1 MSVQPTNSSKYL
13 EFHGIKLANGATIA
27 NFVVEKLAAAP
38 ATLEAGRNWYNT
50 TTNKY
55 EFVKYN
61 GTELV
66 VESVSSASELAQL
79 VDTFK
84 ADLASTQS
92 GKGTGLVGFVGQTGA
107 NGEFSVAAGTTEN
120 ALKSIVD
127 ATDAEIKNRKDAVQA
142 SKDELAASTG
152 ATKVGYEGKVG
163 ANGVITVAAGTVKE
177 SIDSIVTQIDSEL
190 NSLGN
195 DALSKVTLLDQT
207 VASKVTF
214 GGDIVIEGGL
224 NVLGEQFIIQGNVVE
239 LGDNI
244 ILLNR
249 DVLPDATPVADA
261 GLQVNRGIQGNL
273 DFIIWDESA
282 KQTVAPSIVIATEAD
297 VDVELGIEIGDEIVT
312 MSRVVLGVEFDAFET
327 SVSSRLT
334 TLEGQVN
341 GKIGDLTTLVTE
353 DKSNLV
359 GAINELHADAVADR
373 AALAASTGATLVGYA
388 GKVGV
393 NNLLTVAAGTVTA
406 SLDAIVVAID
416 AEAKA
421 TDDFITDLAATAA
434 GKGASLVGFAGQ
446 GVVGTDKFALAAGS
460 VNASIGAITTAIN
473 EDRIAIEDAVA
484 ATADLKTAIN
494 AQSYKVVS
502 ASALTHT
509 IVHGLNSTD
518 IDVATWFKDGAVW
531 VNHQAYTK
539 IVDANTVELTLTTA
553 AEVKVLVKKFEDLV

>member
-66 VESVSSASELAQL
+66 VEAVATAGELAGL
-79 VDTFK
+79 VDAFK
-84 ADLASTQS
+84 ADLASTQA

-107 NGEFSVAAGTTEN
+107 NGEFSVAAGTTEDTI
-120 ALKSIVD
+120 KSIVN
-127 ATDAEIKNRKDAVQA
+127 AADAEIKNRKDAVQA
-142 SKDELAASTG
+142 SKTELSASTG
-152 ATKVGYEGKVG
+152 ATKVGYEGKAG

-177 SIDSIVTQIDSEL
+177 SIDSLVSQIDEEIS
-190 NSLGN
+190 SLGN
-195 DALSKVTLLDQT
+195 DALSKVSLLDQT

-261 GLQVNRGIQGNL
+261 GLEVNRGIKGTL
-273 DFIIWDESA
+273 EFIIWDESA
-282 KQTVAPSIVIATEAD
+282 KQTVAPSITIATEAN
-297 VDVELGIEIGDEIVT
+297 VELGIEIGDEVVT
-312 MSRVVLGVEFDAFET
+312 MSRVVLGVEFDAFDTE
-327 SVSSRLT
+327 VSSRLS

-341 GKIGDLTTLVTE
+341 GKIGDLATLVTE

-359 GAINELHADAVADR
+359 GAINELHADAVTDR
-373 AALAASTGATLVGYA
+373 SNLAASTGSTLVGYA
-388 GKVGV
+388 GKAGV
-393 NNLLTVAAGTVTA
+393 NSLLTVAAGTVAA

-421 TDDFITDLAATAA
+421 TDDFIADLADTTA
-434 GKGASLVGFAGQ
+434 GKGSSLVGFAGQ

-484 ATADLKTAIN
+484 SVADLKTAIN
-494 AQSYKVVS
+494 AQGYKVVS

>member
-66 VESVSSASELAQL
+66 VESVSTASELAGL
-79 VDTFK
+79 VDAFK
-84 ADLASTQS
+84 ADLASTQA

-107 NGEFSVAAGTTEN
+107 NGEFSVAAGTTEDTI
-120 ALKSIVD
+120 KSIVN
-127 ATDAEIKNRKDAVQA
+127 AADAEIKNRKDAVQA
-142 SKDELAASTG
+142 SKTELSASTG
-152 ATKVGYEGKVG
+152 ATKVGYEGKAG

-177 SIDSIVTQIDSEL
+177 SIDSLVSQIDEEIS
-190 NSLGN
+190 SLGN
-195 DALSKVTLLDQT
+195 DALSKVSLLDQT

-224 NVLGEQFIIQGNVVE
+224 SVLGEQFIIQGNVVE

-261 GLQVNRGIQGNL
+261 GLEVNRGIKGTL
-273 DFIIWDESA
+273 EFIIWDESA
-282 KQTVAPSIVIATEAD
+282 KQTVAPSIVIATEAN
-297 VDVELGIEIGDEIVT
+297 VELGIEIGDEVVT
-312 MSRVVLGVEFDAFET
+312 MSRVVLGVEFDAFDTEVT
-327 SVSSRLT
+327 SRLS

-341 GKIGDLTTLVTE
+341 GKIGDLATLVTE

-359 GAINELHADAVADR
+359 GAINELHADAVTDR
-373 AALAASTGATLVGYA
+373 SNLAASTGSTLVGYA
-388 GKVGV
+388 GKAGV
-393 NNLLTVAAGTVTA
+393 NSLLTVAAGTVAA

-421 TDDFITDLAATAA
+421 TDDFIADLANTTA
-434 GKGASLVGFAGQ
+434 GKGSSLVGFAGQ

-484 ATADLKTAIN
+484 SVADLKTAIN
-494 AQSYKVVS
+494 AQGYKVVS

>member
-66 VESVSSASELAQL
+66 VEAVATAGELAGL
-79 VDTFK
+79 VDAFK
-84 ADLASTQS
+84 ADLASTQA

-107 NGEFSVAAGTTEN
+107 NGEFSVAAGTTEDTI
-120 ALKSIVD
+120 KSIVN
-127 ATDAEIKNRKDAVQA
+127 AADAEIKNRKDAVQA
-142 SKDELAASTG
+142 SKTELSASTG
-152 ATKVGYEGKVG
+152 ATKVGYEGKAG

-177 SIDSIVTQIDSEL
+177 SIDSLVSQIDEEIS
-190 NSLGN
+190 SLGN
-195 DALSKVTLLDQT
+195 DALSKVSLLDQT

-224 NVLGEQFIIQGNVVE
+224 SVLGEQFIIQGNVVE

-261 GLQVNRGIQGNL
+261 GLEVNRGIKGTL
-273 DFIIWDESA
+273 EFIIWDESA
-282 KQTVAPSIVIATEAD
+282 KQTVAPSIVIATEAN
-297 VDVELGIEIGDEIVT
+297 VELGIEIGDEVVT
-312 MSRVVLGVEFDAFET
+312 MSRVVLGVEFDAFDTE
-327 SVSSRLT
+327 VSSRLS

-341 GKIGDLTTLVTE
+341 GKIGDLATLVTE

-359 GAINELHADAVADR
+359 GAINELHADAVTDR
-373 AALAASTGATLVGYA
+373 SNLAASTGSTLVGYA
-388 GKVGV
+388 GKAGV
-393 NNLLTVAAGTVTA
+393 NSLLTVAAGTVAA

-421 TDDFITDLAATAA
+421 ADDFITVLANTTA
-434 GKGASLVGFAGQ
+434 GKGS
-446 GVVGTDKFALAAGS
+446 S
-460 VNASIGAITTAIN
+460 
-473 EDRIAIEDAVA
+473 
-484 ATADLKTAIN
+484 
-494 AQSYKVVS
+494 
-502 ASALTHT
+502 
-509 IVHGLNSTD
+509 
-518 IDVATWFKDGAVW
+518 
-531 VNHQAYTK
+531 
-539 IVDANTVELTLTTA
+539 
-553 AEVKVLVKKFEDLV
+553 

>member
-66 VESVSSASELAQL
+66 VESVATAGELAGL
-79 VDTFK
+79 VDAFK
-84 ADLASTQS
+84 ADLASTQA

-107 NGEFSVAAGTTEN
+107 NGEFSVAAGTTEDTI
-120 ALKSIVD
+120 KSIVN
-127 ATDAEIKNRKDAVQA
+127 AADAEIKNRKDAVQA
-142 SKDELAASTG
+142 SKTELSASTG
-152 ATKVGYEGKVG
+152 ATKVGYEGKAG

-177 SIDSIVTQIDSEL
+177 SIDSLVSQIDEEIS
-190 NSLGN
+190 SLGN
-195 DALSKVTLLDQT
+195 DALSKVSLLDQT

-224 NVLGEQFIIQGNVVE
+224 SVLGEQFIIQGNVVE

-249 DVLPDATPVADA
+249 DVLPDATPLADA
-261 GLQVNRGIQGNL
+261 GLEVNRGIKGTL
-273 DFIIWDESA
+273 EFIIWDESA
-282 KQTVAPSIVIATEAD
+282 KQTVAPSIVIATEAN
-297 VDVELGIEIGDEIVT
+297 VELGIEIGDEVVT
-312 MSRVVLGVEFDAFET
+312 MSRVVLGVEFDAFDTEVT
-327 SVSSRLT
+327 SRLS

-341 GKIGDLTTLVTE
+341 GKIGDLATLVTE

-359 GAINELHADAVADR
+359 GAINELHADAVTDR
-373 AALAASTGATLVGYA
+373 SNLAASTGSTLVGYA
-388 GKVGV
+388 GKAGV
-393 NNLLTVAAGTVTA
+393 NSLLTVAAGTVAA

-421 TDDFITDLAATAA
+421 ADDFITDLADTTA
-434 GKGASLVGFAGQ
+434 GKGSSLVGFAGQ

-484 ATADLKTAIN
+484 SVADLKTAIN
-494 AQSYKVVS
+494 AQGYKVVS

>member
-66 VESVSSASELAQL
+66 VESVATAGELAGL
-79 VDTFK
+79 VDAFK
-84 ADLASTQS
+84 ADLASTQA

-107 NGEFSVAAGTTEN
+107 NGEFSVAAGTTEDTI
-120 ALKSIVD
+120 KSIVN
-127 ATDAEIKNRKDAVQA
+127 AADAEIKNRKDAVQA
-142 SKDELAASTG
+142 SKTELSASTG
-152 ATKVGYEGKVG
+152 ATKVGYEGKAG

-177 SIDSIVTQIDSEL
+177 SIDSLVSQIDEEIS
-190 NSLGN
+190 SLGN
-195 DALSKVTLLDQT
+195 DALSKVSLLDQT

-224 NVLGEQFIIQGNVVE
+224 SVLGEQFIIQGNVVE

-261 GLQVNRGIQGNL
+261 GLEVNRGIKGTL
-273 DFIIWDESA
+273 EFIIWDESA
-282 KQTVAPSIVIATEAD
+282 KQTVAPSIVIATEAN
-297 VDVELGIEIGDEIVT
+297 VELGIEIGDEVVT
-312 MSRVVLGVEFDAFET
+312 MSRVVLGVEFDAFDTE
-327 SVSSRLT
+327 VSSRLS

-341 GKIGDLTTLVTE
+341 GKIGDLATLVTE

-359 GAINELHADAVADR
+359 GAINELHADAVTDR
-373 AALAASTGATLVGYA
+373 SNLAASTGSTLVGYA
-388 GKVGV
+388 GKAGV
-393 NNLLTVAAGTVTA
+393 NSLLTVAAGTVAA

-421 TDDFITDLAATAA
+421 TDDFIADLSSTEA
-434 GKGASLVGFAGQ
+434 GKGSSLVGFAGQ

-484 ATADLKTAIN
+484 SVADLKTAIN
-494 AQSYKVVS
+494 AQGYKVVS

>member
-66 VESVSSASELAQL
+66 VESVATAGELAGL
-79 VDTFK
+79 VDAFK
-84 ADLASTQS
+84 ADLASTQA

-107 NGEFSVAAGTTEN
+107 NGEFSVAAGTTEDTI
-120 ALKSIVD
+120 KSIVN
-127 ATDAEIKNRKDAVQA
+127 AADAEIKNRKDAVQA
-142 SKDELAASTG
+142 SKTELSASTG
-152 ATKVGYEGKVG
+152 ATKVGYEGKAG

-177 SIDSIVTQIDSEL
+177 SIDSLVSQIDEEIS
-190 NSLGN
+190 SLGN
-195 DALSKVTLLDQT
+195 DALSKVSLLDQT

-224 NVLGEQFIIQGNVVE
+224 SVLGEQFIIQGNVVE

-261 GLQVNRGIQGNL
+261 GLEVNRGIKGTL
-273 DFIIWDESA
+273 EFIIWDESA
-282 KQTVAPSIVIATEAD
+282 KQTVAPSIVIATEAN
-297 VDVELGIEIGDEIVT
+297 VELGIEIGDEVVT
-312 MSRVVLGVEFDAFET
+312 MSRVVLGVEFDAFDTE
-327 SVSSRLT
+327 VSSRLS

-341 GKIGDLTTLVTE
+341 GKIGDLATLVTE

-359 GAINELHADAVADR
+359 GAINELHADAVTDR
-373 AALAASTGATLVGYA
+373 SNLAASTGSTLVGYA
-388 GKVGV
+388 GKAGV
-393 NNLLTVAAGTVTA
+393 NSLLTVAAGTVAA

-421 TDDFITDLAATAA
+421 ADDFITELSSTEA
-434 GKGASLVGFAGQ
+434 GKGSSLVGFAGQ

-484 ATADLKTAIN
+484 SVADLKTAIN
-494 AQSYKVVS
+494 AQGYKVVS

-539 IVDANTVELTLTTA
+539 IVDANTVKLTITTS
-553 AEVKVLVKKFEDLV
+553 AEVKVLVKKF

>member
-66 VESVSSASELAQL
+66 VESVATAGELAGL
-79 VDTFK
+79 VDAFK
-84 ADLASTQS
+84 ADLASTQA

-107 NGEFSVAAGTTEN
+107 NGEFSVAAGTTEDTI
-120 ALKSIVD
+120 KSIVN
-127 ATDAEIKNRKDAVQA
+127 AADAEIKNRKDAVQA
-142 SKDELAASTG
+142 SKTELSASTG
-152 ATKVGYEGKVG
+152 ATKVGYEGKAG

-177 SIDSIVTQIDSEL
+177 SIDSLVSQIDEEIS
-190 NSLGN
+190 SLGN
-195 DALSKVTLLDQT
+195 DALSKVSLLDQT

-224 NVLGEQFIIQGNVVE
+224 SVLGEQFIIQGNVVE

-249 DVLPDATPVADA
+249 DVLPDATPLADA
-261 GLQVNRGIQGNL
+261 GLEVNRGIKGTL
-273 DFIIWDESA
+273 EFIIWDESA
-282 KQTVAPSIVIATEAD
+282 KQTVAPSIVIATEAN
-297 VDVELGIEIGDEIVT
+297 VELGIEIGDEVVT
-312 MSRVVLGVEFDAFET
+312 MSRVVLGVEFDAFDTE
-327 SVSSRLT
+327 VSSRLS

-341 GKIGDLTTLVTE
+341 GKIGDLATLVTE

-359 GAINELHADAVADR
+359 GAINELHADAVTDR
-373 AALAASTGATLVGYA
+373 SNLAASTGSTLVGYA
-388 GKVGV
+388 GKAGV
-393 NNLLTVAAGTVTA
+393 NSLLTVAAGTVAA

-421 TDDFITDLAATAA
+421 TDDFITDLAATEA
-434 GKGASLVGFAGQ
+434 GKGSSLVGFAGQ

-484 ATADLKTAIN
+484 SVADLKTAIN
-494 AQSYKVVS
+494 AQGYKVVS

>member
-66 VESVSSASELAQL
+66 VESVATAGELAGL
-79 VDTFK
+79 IDSFK
-84 ADLASTQS
+84 SNLASTTA

-107 NGEFSVAAGTTEN
+107 NGEFSVAAGTTEDVI
-120 ALKSIVD
+120 KSIVG
-127 ATDAEIKNRKDAVQA
+127 ATDAEIKNRKNAVQA
-142 SKDELAASTG
+142 SKDELSASTG
-152 ATKVGYEGKVG
+152 ATKVGYEGKAG

-177 SIDSIVTQIDSEL
+177 SIDSLVTQIDSEL

-195 DALSKVTLLDQT
+195 DALSKITLDDQT

-224 NVLGEQFIIQGNVVE
+224 SVLGEQFIIQGNTVE

-244 ILLNR
+244 LLLNR
-249 DVLPDATPVADA
+249 DLPADSTPVADA
-261 GLQVNRGIQGNL
+261 GLEVNRGIKGTL
-273 DFIIWDESA
+273 EFIIWDESA
-282 KQTVAPSIVIATEAD
+282 KQTVAPSITIATED
-297 VDVELGIEIGDEIVT
+297 NVELGIEIGDEVIT
-312 MSRVVLGVEFDAFET
+312 PSRVVLGVEFDAFDTE
-327 SVSSRLT
+327 VSSRLS

-341 GKIGDLTTLVTE
+341 GKIGDLATLVTE

-359 GAINELHADAVADR
+359 GAINELHADAVTDR
-373 AALAASTGATLVGYA
+373 SNLAASTGSTLVGYA

-393 NNLLTVAAGTVTA
+393 NRELTVAAGTVAA

-421 TDDFITDLAATAA
+421 TDDFIAKLSSTEA
-434 GKGASLVGFAGQ
+434 GKGSSLVGFAGQ

-484 ATADLKTAIN
+484 SVADLKTAIN
-494 AQSYKVVS
+494 AQGYKVVS

>member
-66 VESVSSASELAQL
+66 VEAVATAGELAGL
-79 VDTFK
+79 VDAFK
-84 ADLASTQS
+84 ADLASTQA

-107 NGEFSVAAGTTEN
+107 NGEFSVAAGTTEDTI
-120 ALKSIVD
+120 KSIVN
-127 ATDAEIKNRKDAVQA
+127 AADAEIKNRKDAVQA
-142 SKDELAASTG
+142 SKTELSASTG
-152 ATKVGYEGKVG
+152 ATKVGYEGKAG

-177 SIDSIVTQIDSEL
+177 SIDSLVSQIDEEIS
-190 NSLGN
+190 SLGN
-195 DALSKVTLLDQT
+195 DALSKVSLLDQT

-224 NVLGEQFIIQGNVVE
+224 SVLGEQFIIQGNVVE

-249 DVLPDATPVADA
+249 DVLPDATPLADA
-261 GLQVNRGIQGNL
+261 GLEVNRGIKGNL
-273 DFIIWDESA
+273 EFIIWDESA
-282 KQTVAPSIVIATEAD
+282 KQTVAPSVVIATEAN
-297 VDVELGIEIGDEIVT
+297 VELGIEIGDEVIT
-312 MSRVVLGVEFDAFET
+312 PSRVVLGVEFDAFDTE
-327 SVSSRLT
+327 VSSRLS

-341 GKIGDLTTLVTE
+341 GKIGDLATLVTE

-359 GAINELHADAVADR
+359 GAINELHADAVTDR
-373 AALAASTGATLVGYA
+373 SNLAASTGSTLVGYA
-388 GKVGV
+388 GKAGV
-393 NNLLTVAAGTVTA
+393 NREITVAAGTVAA

-421 TDDFITDLAATAA
+421 ADDFITDLADTTA
-434 GKGASLVGFAGQ
+434 GKGSSLVGFAGQ

-484 ATADLKTAIN
+484 SVADLKTAIN
-494 AQSYKVVS
+494 AQGYKVVS

>member
-66 VESVSSASELAQL
+66 VEAVATAGELAGL
-79 VDTFK
+79 VDAFK
-84 ADLASTQS
+84 ADLASTQA

-107 NGEFSVAAGTTEN
+107 NGEFSVAAGTTEDTI
-120 ALKSIVD
+120 KSIVN
-127 ATDAEIKNRKDAVQA
+127 AADAEIKNRKDAVQA
-142 SKDELAASTG
+142 SKTELSASTG
-152 ATKVGYEGKVG
+152 ATKVGYEGKAG

-177 SIDSIVTQIDSEL
+177 SIDSLVSQIDEEIS
-190 NSLGN
+190 SLGN
-195 DALSKVTLLDQT
+195 DALSKVSLLDQT

-224 NVLGEQFIIQGNVVE
+224 SVLGEQFIIQGNVVE

-261 GLQVNRGIQGNL
+261 GLEVNRGIKGTL
-273 DFIIWDESA
+273 EFIIWDESA
-282 KQTVAPSIVIATEAD
+282 KQTVAPSIVIATEAN
-297 VDVELGIEIGDEIVT
+297 VELGIEIGDEVVT
-312 MSRVVLGVEFDAFET
+312 MSRVVLGVEFDAFDTE
-327 SVSSRLT
+327 VSSRLS

-341 GKIGDLTTLVTE
+341 GKIGDLATLVTE

-359 GAINELHADAVADR
+359 GAINELHADAVTDR
-373 AALAASTGATLVGYA
+373 SNLAASTGSTLVGYA
-388 GKVGV
+388 GKAGV
-393 NNLLTVAAGTVTA
+393 NSLLTVAAGTVAA

-421 TDDFITDLAATAA
+421 TDDFIADLADTTA
-434 GKGASLVGFAGQ
+434 GKGSSLVGFAGQ

-484 ATADLKTAIN
+484 SVADLKTAIN
-494 AQSYKVVS
+494 AQGYKVVS

>member
-66 VESVSSASELAQL
+66 VESVATAGELAGL
-79 VDTFK
+79 VDAFK
-84 ADLASTQS
+84 ADLASTQA

-120 ALKSIVD
+120 AIKSIVG

-142 SKDELAASTG
+142 SKTELSASTG
-152 ATKVGYEGKVG
+152 ATKVGYEGKAG

-177 SIDSIVTQIDSEL
+177 SIDSLVSQIDEEIS
-190 NSLGN
+190 SLGN
-195 DALSKVTLLDQT
+195 DALSKVSLLDQT

-224 NVLGEQFIIQGNVVE
+224 SVLGEQFIIQGNVVE

-261 GLQVNRGIQGNL
+261 GLEVNRGIKGTL
-273 DFIIWDESA
+273 EFIIWDESA
-282 KQTVAPSIVIATEAD
+282 KQTVAPSIVIATEAN
-297 VDVELGIEIGDEIVT
+297 VELGIEIGDEVVT
-312 MSRVVLGVEFDAFET
+312 MSRVVLGVEFDAFDTE
-327 SVSSRLT
+327 VSSRLS

-341 GKIGDLTTLVTE
+341 GKIGDLATLVTE

-359 GAINELHADAVADR
+359 GAINELHADAVTDR
-373 AALAASTGATLVGYA
+373 SNLAASTGSTLVGYA
-388 GKVGV
+388 GKAGV
-393 NNLLTVAAGTVTA
+393 NSLLTVAAGTVAA

-421 TDDFITDLAATAA
+421 TDDFIADLANTTA
-434 GKGASLVGFAGQ
+434 GKGSSLVGFAGQ

-484 ATADLKTAIN
+484 SVADLKTAIN
-494 AQSYKVVS
+494 AQGYKVVS

>member
-66 VESVSSASELAQL
+66 VESVATAGELAGL
-79 VDTFK
+79 VDAFK
-84 ADLASTQS
+84 ADLASTQA

-107 NGEFSVAAGTTEN
+107 NGEFSVAAGTTEDTI
-120 ALKSIVD
+120 KSIVN
-127 ATDAEIKNRKDAVQA
+127 AADAEIKNRKDAVQA
-142 SKDELAASTG
+142 SKTELSASTG
-152 ATKVGYEGKVG
+152 ATKVGYEGKAG

-177 SIDSIVTQIDSEL
+177 SIDSLVSQIDEEIS
-190 NSLGN
+190 SLGN
-195 DALSKVTLLDQT
+195 DALSKVSLLDQT

-224 NVLGEQFIIQGNVVE
+224 SVLGEQFIIQGNVVE

-261 GLQVNRGIQGNL
+261 GLEVNRGIKGTL
-273 DFIIWDESA
+273 EFIIWDESA
-282 KQTVAPSIVIATEAD
+282 KQTVAPSIVIATEAN
-297 VDVELGIEIGDEIVT
+297 VELGIEIGDEVVT
-312 MSRVVLGVEFDAFET
+312 MSRVVLGVEFDAFDTE
-327 SVSSRLT
+327 VSSRLS

-341 GKIGDLTTLVTE
+341 GKIGDLATLVTE

-359 GAINELHADAVADR
+359 GAINELHADAVTDR
-373 AALAASTGATLVGYA
+373 SNLAASTGSTLVGYA
-388 GKVGV
+388 GKAGV
-393 NNLLTVAAGTVTA
+393 NSLLTVAAGTVAA

-421 TDDFITDLAATAA
+421 ADDFITDLADTTA
-434 GKGASLVGFAGQ
+434 GKGSSLVGFAGQ

-484 ATADLKTAIN
+484 SVADLKTAIN
-494 AQSYKVVS
+494 AQGYKVVS

>member
-66 VESVSSASELAQL
+66 VESVSTASELAGL
-79 VDTFK
+79 VDAFK
-84 ADLASTQS
+84 ADLASTQA

-107 NGEFSVAAGTTEN
+107 NGEFSVAAGTTEDTI
-120 ALKSIVD
+120 KSIVN
-127 ATDAEIKNRKDAVQA
+127 AADAEIKNRKDAVQA
-142 SKDELAASTG
+142 SKTELSASTG
-152 ATKVGYEGKVG
+152 ATKVGYEGKAG

-177 SIDSIVTQIDSEL
+177 SIDSLVSQIDEEIS
-190 NSLGN
+190 SLGN
-195 DALSKVTLLDQT
+195 DALSKVSLLDQT

-224 NVLGEQFIIQGNVVE
+224 SVLGEQFIIQGNVVE

-261 GLQVNRGIQGNL
+261 GLEVNRGIKGTL
-273 DFIIWDESA
+273 EFIIWDESA
-282 KQTVAPSIVIATEAD
+282 KQTVAPSIVIATEAN
-297 VDVELGIEIGDEIVT
+297 VELGIEIGDEVVT
-312 MSRVVLGVEFDAFET
+312 MSRVVLGVEFDAFDTEVT
-327 SVSSRLT
+327 SRLS

-341 GKIGDLTTLVTE
+341 GKIGDLTTLATE
-353 DKSNLV
+353 DKSTIV
-359 GAINELHADAVADR
+359 VAINELHADAVTDR
-373 AALAASTGATLVGYA
+373 SNLAASTGSTLVGYA
-388 GKVGV
+388 GKAGV
-393 NNLLTVAAGTVTA
+393 NSLLTVAAGTVAA

-421 TDDFITDLAATAA
+421 TDDFIADLADTTA
-434 GKGASLVGFAGQ
+434 GKGSSLVGFAGQ

-484 ATADLKTAIN
+484 SVADLKTAIN
-494 AQSYKVVS
+494 AQGYKVVS

>member
-50 TTNKY
+50 TTNKF

-66 VESVSSASELAQL
+66 VESVATAGELAGL
-79 VDTFK
+79 VDSFK
-84 ADLASTQS
+84 ADLASTAA

-107 NGEFSVAAGTTEN
+107 NGKFSVTAG
-120 ALKSIVD
+120 KSEDAVKAIVS
-127 ATDAEIKNRKDAVQA
+127 AIDAEIKGREDADTA
-142 SKDELAASTG
+142 AANALAASTG
-152 ATKVGYEGKVG
+152 ATKVGYEGKAG
-163 ANGVITVAAGTVKE
+163 ANGVITVAAGTVK
-177 SIDSIVTQIDSEL
+177 DSLDSLVTQVDTKIS
-190 NSLGN
+190 SLGN
-195 DALSKVTLLDQT
+195 DALSKVTTADQT

-224 NVLGEQFIIQGNVVE
+224 SVLGERFIVQGTTVE

-261 GLQVNRGIQGNL
+261 GFEVNRGIKGTLQFL
-273 DFIIWDESA
+273 IWDESA
-282 KQTVAPSIVIATEAD
+282 KQTVAPSIA
-297 VDVELGIEIGDEIVT
+297 VDGGGVETVT
-312 MSRVVLGVEFDAFET
+312 MSRVVLGTEFDAFDLEVT
-327 SVSSRLT
+327 SRIE

-341 GKIGDLTTLVTE
+341 GKIGDLSLLATE
-353 DKSNLV
+353 DKSKLV
-359 GAINELHADAVADR
+359 NAINELHADAVTDR
-373 AALAASTGATLVGYA
+373 TNLAAATGAGLVGYA
-388 GKVGV
+388 GKAGA
-393 NNLLTVAAGTVTA
+393 NGLISVAAGTVA
-406 SLDAIVVAID
+406 VSLDAIITAID

-421 TDDFITDLAATAA
+421 TDDFITDLSATTA

-446 GVVGTDKFALAAGS
+446 GVVGTDKFALGAGS
-460 VNASIGAITTAIN
+460 VNASLASIVTAIN
-473 EDRIAIEDAVA
+473 EDRIDIEDAVA
-484 ATADLKTAIN
+484 SIGSLKTAIN

-502 ASALTHT
+502 AAKLTHT
-509 IVHGLNSTD
+509 IVHGLGSQD
-518 IDVATWFKDGAVW
+518 IDVTTWFKDGASW

-539 IVDANTVELTLTTA
+539 IVDNNTVELTLTTA
-553 AEVKVLVKKFEDLV
+553 AEVKVLVKKFADLV

>member
-66 VESVSSASELAQL
+66 VESVSTASELAGL
-79 VDTFK
+79 VDAFK
-84 ADLASTQS
+84 ADLASTQA

-107 NGEFSVAAGTTEN
+107 NGEFSVAAGTTEDTI
-120 ALKSIVD
+120 KSIVN
-127 ATDAEIKNRKDAVQA
+127 AADAEIKNRKDAVQA
-142 SKDELAASTG
+142 SKTELSASTG
-152 ATKVGYEGKVG
+152 ATKVGYEGKAG

-177 SIDSIVTQIDSEL
+177 SIDSLVSQIDEEIS
-190 NSLGN
+190 SLGN
-195 DALSKVTLLDQT
+195 DALSKVSLLDQT

-224 NVLGEQFIIQGNVVE
+224 SVLGEQFIIQGNVVE

-261 GLQVNRGIQGNL
+261 GLEVNRGIKGTL
-273 DFIIWDESA
+273 EFIIWDESA
-282 KQTVAPSIVIATEAD
+282 KQTVAPSIVIATEAN
-297 VDVELGIEIGDEIVT
+297 VELGIEIGDEVVT
-312 MSRVVLGVEFDAFET
+312 MSRVVLGVEFDAFDTE
-327 SVSSRLT
+327 VSSRLS

-341 GKIGDLTTLVTE
+341 GKIGDLATLVTE

-359 GAINELHADAVADR
+359 GAINELHADAVTDR
-373 AALAASTGATLVGYA
+373 SNLAASTGSTLVGYA
-388 GKVGV
+388 GKAGV
-393 NNLLTVAAGTVTA
+393 NSLLTVAAGTVAA

-421 TDDFITDLAATAA
+421 TDDFIADLANTTA
-434 GKGASLVGFAGQ
+434 GKGSSLVGFAGQ

-484 ATADLKTAIN
+484 SVADLKTAIN
-494 AQSYKVVS
+494 AQGYKVVS

>member
-27 NFVVEKLAAAP
+27 NFVVEKLSAVP

-66 VESVSSASELAQL
+66 VESVSTASELAQL
-79 VDTFK
+79 IDAFK
-84 ADLASTQS
+84 ADLASTAA

-120 ALKSIVD
+120 AIKSIVG

-142 SKDELAASTG
+142 SKDELSASTG
-152 ATKVGYEGKVG
+152 ATKVGYEGKTGV
-163 ANGVITVAAGTVKE
+163 NGVITVAAGTVKE
-177 SIDSIVTQIDSEL
+177 SFDSLVTQIDSEL

-195 DALSKVTLLDQT
+195 DSLSKITLDDQT

-214 GGDIVIEGGL
+214 GGDIVIEGDIS
-224 NVLGEQFIIQGNVVE
+224 VLGERFIIEGNVVE

-261 GLQVNRGIQGNL
+261 GLQVNRGIQGTL

-282 KQTVAPSIVIATEAD
+282 KQTVAPSITIATEAN
-297 VDVELGIEIGDEIVT
+297 VELGIEIGDEVVT

-327 SVSSRLT
+327 SVSSRLG

-359 GAINELHADAVADR
+359 GAINELHADAVTDR
-373 AALAASTGATLVGYA
+373 SNLAASTGSTLVGYA
-388 GKVGV
+388 GKTGI
-393 NNLLTVAAGTVTA
+393 NSLLTVAAGTVAA

-421 TDDFITDLAATAA
+421 TDDFILDLAATAA
-434 GKGASLVGFAGQ
+434 GKGSSLVGFAGQ

-473 EDRIAIEDAVA
+473 EDRIAIEDAVT

>member
-66 VESVSSASELAQL
+66 VESVATAGELAGL
-79 VDTFK
+79 VDAFK
-84 ADLASTQS
+84 ADLASTQA

-107 NGEFSVAAGTTEN
+107 NGEFSVAAGTTEDTI
-120 ALKSIVD
+120 KSIVN
-127 ATDAEIKNRKDAVQA
+127 AADAEIKNRKDAVQA
-142 SKDELAASTG
+142 SKTELSASTG
-152 ATKVGYEGKVG
+152 ATKVGYEGKAG

-177 SIDSIVTQIDSEL
+177 SIDSLVSQIDEEIS
-190 NSLGN
+190 SLGN
-195 DALSKVTLLDQT
+195 DALSKVSLLDQT

-224 NVLGEQFIIQGNVVE
+224 SVLGEQFIIQGNVVE

-261 GLQVNRGIQGNL
+261 GLEVNRGIKGTL
-273 DFIIWDESA
+273 EFIIWDESA
-282 KQTVAPSIVIATEAD
+282 KQTVAPSIVIATEAN
-297 VDVELGIEIGDEIVT
+297 VELGIEIGDEVVT
-312 MSRVVLGVEFDAFET
+312 MSRVVLGVEFDAFDTE
-327 SVSSRLT
+327 VSSRLS

-341 GKIGDLTTLVTE
+341 GKIGDLATLVTE

-359 GAINELHADAVADR
+359 GAINELHADAVTDR
-373 AALAASTGATLVGYA
+373 SNLAASTGSTLVGYA
-388 GKVGV
+388 GKAGV
-393 NNLLTVAAGTVTA
+393 NSLLTVAAGTVAA

-421 TDDFITDLAATAA
+421 ADDFIADLADTTA
-434 GKGASLVGFAGQ
+434 GKGSSLVGFAGQ

-484 ATADLKTAIN
+484 SVADLKTAIN
-494 AQSYKVVS
+494 AQGYKVVS

>member
-66 VESVSSASELAQL
+66 VESVSTASELAGL
-79 VDTFK
+79 VDAFK
-84 ADLASTQS
+84 ADLASTQA

-120 ALKSIVD
+120 AIKSIVG
-127 ATDAEIKNRKDAVQA
+127 AADAEIKNRKDAVQA
-142 SKDELAASTG
+142 SKTELSASTG
-152 ATKVGYEGKVG
+152 ATKVGYEGKAG
-163 ANGVITVAAGTVKE
+163 ANGVITVAAGTVKD
-177 SIDSIVTQIDSEL
+177 SIDSLVNQLDSEL

-195 DALSKVTLLDQT
+195 DALSKVSLLDQT

-224 NVLGEQFIIQGNVVE
+224 SVLGEQFIIQGNTVE

-244 ILLNR
+244 LLLNR
-249 DVLPDATPVADA
+249 DVLADATPVADA
-261 GLQVNRGIQGNL
+261 GLEVNRGIKGTL
-273 DFIIWDESA
+273 EFIIWDESA
-282 KQTVAPSIVIATEAD
+282 KQTVAPSIVIATEAN
-297 VDVELGIEIGDEIVT
+297 VELGIEIGDEVVT
-312 MSRVVLGVEFDAFET
+312 MSRVVLGVEFDAFDTEVT
-327 SVSSRLT
+327 SRLS

-341 GKIGDLTTLVTE
+341 GKIGDLTTLATE
-353 DKSNLV
+353 DKSTIV
-359 GAINELHADAVADR
+359 VAINELHADAVTDR
-373 AALAASTGATLVGYA
+373 SNLAASTGSTLVGYA
-388 GKVGV
+388 GKAGV
-393 NNLLTVAAGTVTA
+393 NSLLTVAAGTVAA

-421 TDDFITDLAATAA
+421 TDNFIADLAATGA
-434 GKGASLVGFAGQ
+434 GKGSSLVGFAGQ

-460 VNASIGAITTAIN
+460 VNASIGSITTAIN

-484 ATADLKTAIN
+484 SVADLKTAIN
-494 AQSYKVVS
+494 AQGYKVVS
-502 ASALTHT
+502 ASQLVHT
-509 IVHGLNSTD
+509 IVHNLNSTD

>member
-66 VESVSSASELAQL
+66 VESVSTASELAGL
-79 VDTFK
+79 VDAFK
-84 ADLASTQS
+84 ADLASTQA
-92 GKGTGLVGFVGQTGA
+92 GKGTGLVGFVGQTGV
-107 NGEFSVAAGTTEN
+107 NGEFSVAAGTTEDTI
-120 ALKSIVD
+120 KSIVN
-127 ATDAEIKNRKDAVQA
+127 AADAEIKNRKDAVQA
-142 SKDELAASTG
+142 SKDELSASTG
-152 ATKVGYEGKVG
+152 ATKVGYEGKAG

-177 SIDSIVTQIDSEL
+177 SIDSLVSQIDEEIS
-190 NSLGN
+190 SLGN
-195 DALSKVTLLDQT
+195 DALSKVSLLDQT

-224 NVLGEQFIIQGNVVE
+224 SVLGEQFIIQGNVVE

-261 GLQVNRGIQGNL
+261 GLEVNRGIKGTL
-273 DFIIWDESA
+273 EFIIWDESA
-282 KQTVAPSIVIATEAD
+282 KQTVAPSIVIATEAN
-297 VDVELGIEIGDEIVT
+297 VELGIEIGDEVVT
-312 MSRVVLGVEFDAFET
+312 MSRVVLGVEFDAFDTE
-327 SVSSRLT
+327 VSSRLS

-341 GKIGDLTTLVTE
+341 GKIGDLATLVTE

-359 GAINELHADAVADR
+359 GAINELHADAVTDR
-373 AALAASTGATLVGYA
+373 SNLAASTGSTLVGYA
-388 GKVGV
+388 GKAGV
-393 NNLLTVAAGTVTA
+393 NSLLTVAAGTVAA

-421 TDDFITDLAATAA
+421 TDDFIADLADTTA
-434 GKGASLVGFAGQ
+434 GKGSSLVGFAGQ

-484 ATADLKTAIN
+484 SVADLKTAIN
-494 AQSYKVVS
+494 AQGYKVVS

>member
-66 VESVSSASELAQL
+66 VESVATAGELAGL
-79 VDTFK
+79 VDAFK
-84 ADLASTQS
+84 ADLASTQA

-107 NGEFSVAAGTTEN
+107 NGEFSVAAGTTEDTI
-120 ALKSIVD
+120 KSIVN
-127 ATDAEIKNRKDAVQA
+127 AADAEIKNRKDAVQA
-142 SKDELAASTG
+142 SKTELSASTG
-152 ATKVGYEGKVG
+152 ATKVGYEGKAG

-177 SIDSIVTQIDSEL
+177 SIDSLVSQIDEEIS
-190 NSLGN
+190 SLGN
-195 DALSKVTLLDQT
+195 DALSKITLLDQT

-224 NVLGEQFIIQGNVVE
+224 SVLGEQFIIQGNVVE

-261 GLQVNRGIQGNL
+261 GLEVNRGIKGTL
-273 DFIIWDESA
+273 EFIIWDESA
-282 KQTVAPSIVIATEAD
+282 KQTVAPSIVIATEAN
-297 VDVELGIEIGDEIVT
+297 VELGIEIGDEVVT
-312 MSRVVLGVEFDAFET
+312 MSRVVLGVEFDAFDTE
-327 SVSSRLT
+327 VSSRLS

-341 GKIGDLTTLVTE
+341 GKIGDLATLVTE

-359 GAINELHADAVADR
+359 GAINELHADAVTDR
-373 AALAASTGATLVGYA
+373 SNLAASTGSTLVGYA
-388 GKVGV
+388 GKAGV
-393 NNLLTVAAGTVTA
+393 NSLLTVAAGTVAA

-421 TDDFITDLAATAA
+421 TDDFIADLADTTA
-434 GKGASLVGFAGQ
+434 GKGSSLVGFAGQ

-484 ATADLKTAIN
+484 SVADLKTAIN
-494 AQSYKVVS
+494 AQGYKVVS

>member
-27 NFVVEKLAAAP
+27 NFVVEKLATAP

-66 VESVSSASELAQL
+66 VEAVSTASELAGL
-79 VDTFK
+79 INAFK
-84 ADLASTQS
+84 ADLASTTA

-120 ALKSIVD
+120 AIKSIVN
-127 ATDAEIKNRKDAVQA
+127 AADAEIKNRKDAVQA
-142 SKDELAASTG
+142 SKTELSASTG
-152 ATKVGYEGKVG
+152 ATKVGYEGKAG

-177 SIDSIVTQIDSEL
+177 SIDSLVTQIDSEL

-195 DALSKVTLLDQT
+195 DALSKITLDDQT

-214 GGDIVIEGGL
+214 GGDIVIEGDIS
-224 NVLGEQFIIQGNVVE
+224 VLGERFIIEGNVVE

-261 GLQVNRGIQGNL
+261 GLQVNRGIRGTL

-282 KQTVAPSIVIATEAD
+282 KQTVAPSITIATEAN
-297 VDVELGIEIGDEIVT
+297 VELDIEIGDEVVT
-312 MSRVVLGVEFDAFET
+312 MSRVVLGVEFDAFDTE
-327 SVSSRLT
+327 VSSRLS

-341 GKIGDLTTLVTE
+341 GKIGDLATLVTE
-353 DKSNLV
+353 NKSNLV

-388 GKVGV
+388 GKAGI
-393 NNLLTVAAGTVTA
+393 NSLLTVAAGTVAA

-421 TDDFITDLAATAA
+421 TDVFILDLAATAA
-434 GKGASLVGFAGQ
+434 GKGSSLVGFAGQ
-446 GVVGTDKFALAAGS
+446 GVVGTDKFALVAGS

-473 EDRIAIEDAVA
+473 EDRIAIEDAVT

>member
-38 ATLEAGRNWYNT
+38 TTLEAGRNWYNT

-66 VESVSSASELAQL
+66 VESVATAGELAGL
-79 VDTFK
+79 VDAFK
-84 ADLASTQS
+84 ADLASTQA

-107 NGEFSVAAGTTEN
+107 NGEFSVAAGTTEDTI
-120 ALKSIVD
+120 KSIVN
-127 ATDAEIKNRKDAVQA
+127 AADAEIKNRKDAVQA
-142 SKDELAASTG
+142 SKTELSASTG
-152 ATKVGYEGKVG
+152 ATKVGYEGKAG

-177 SIDSIVTQIDSEL
+177 SIDSLVSQIDEEIS
-190 NSLGN
+190 SLGN
-195 DALSKVTLLDQT
+195 DALSKVSLLDQT

-224 NVLGEQFIIQGNVVE
+224 SVLGEQFIIQGNVVE

-249 DVLPDATPVADA
+249 DVLPDATPLADA
-261 GLQVNRGIQGNL
+261 GLEVNRGIKGTL
-273 DFIIWDESA
+273 EFIIWDESA
-282 KQTVAPSIVIATEAD
+282 KQTVAPSIVIATEAN
-297 VDVELGIEIGDEIVT
+297 VELGIEIGDEVVT
-312 MSRVVLGVEFDAFET
+312 MSRVVLGVEFDAFDTEVT
-327 SVSSRLT
+327 SRLG
-334 TLEGQVN
+334 TLEDQVN
-341 GKIGDLTTLVTE
+341 GKIGDLTTLATE
-353 DKSNLV
+353 DKSTIV
-359 GAINELHADAVADR
+359 VAINELHADAVTDR
-373 AALAASTGATLVGYA
+373 SNLAASTGSTLVGYA
-388 GKVGV
+388 GKAGV
-393 NNLLTVAAGTVTA
+393 NSLLTVAAGTVAA

-421 TDDFITDLAATAA
+421 ADDFITDLADTTA
-434 GKGASLVGFAGQ
+434 GKGSSLVGFAGQ

-484 ATADLKTAIN
+484 SVADLKTAIN
-494 AQSYKVVS
+494 AQGYKVVS

>member
-66 VESVSSASELAQL
+66 VESVATARELAGL
-79 VDTFK
+79 VDAFK
-84 ADLASTQS
+84 ADLASTQA

-107 NGEFSVAAGTTEN
+107 NGEFSVAAGTTEDTI
-120 ALKSIVD
+120 KSIVN
-127 ATDAEIKNRKDAVQA
+127 AADAEIKNRKDAVQA
-142 SKDELAASTG
+142 SKTELSASTG
-152 ATKVGYEGKVG
+152 ATKVGYEGKAG

-177 SIDSIVTQIDSEL
+177 SIDSLVSQIDEEIS
-190 NSLGN
+190 SLGN
-195 DALSKVTLLDQT
+195 DALSKVSLLDQT

-224 NVLGEQFIIQGNVVE
+224 SVLGEQFIIQGNVVE

-261 GLQVNRGIQGNL
+261 GLEVNRGIKGTL
-273 DFIIWDESA
+273 EFIIWDESA
-282 KQTVAPSIVIATEAD
+282 KQTVAPSIVIATEAN
-297 VDVELGIEIGDEIVT
+297 VELGIEIGDEVVT
-312 MSRVVLGVEFDAFET
+312 MSRVVLGVEFDAFDTEVT
-327 SVSSRLT
+327 SRLS

-341 GKIGDLTTLVTE
+341 GKIGDLTTLATE
-353 DKSNLV
+353 DKSTIV
-359 GAINELHADAVADR
+359 VAINELHADAVTDR
-373 AALAASTGATLVGYA
+373 SNLAASTGSTLVGYA
-388 GKVGV
+388 GKAGV
-393 NNLLTVAAGTVTA
+393 NSLLTVAAGTVAA

-421 TDDFITDLAATAA
+421 TDDFIADLADTTA
-434 GKGASLVGFAGQ
+434 GKGSSLVGFAGQ

-460 VNASIGAITTAIN
+460 VNASIGSITTAVN

-484 ATADLKTAIN
+484 SVADLKTAIN
-494 AQSYKVVS
+494 AQGYKVVS

>member
-50 TTNKY
+50 TTNKN

-66 VESVSSASELAQL
+66 VESVSTASELAGL
-79 VDTFK
+79 VDAFK
-84 ADLASTQS
+84 ADLASTQA

-107 NGEFSVAAGTTEN
+107 NGEFSVAAGTTEDTI
-120 ALKSIVD
+120 KSIVN
-127 ATDAEIKNRKDAVQA
+127 AADAEIKNRKDAVQA
-142 SKDELAASTG
+142 SKTELSASTG
-152 ATKVGYEGKVG
+152 ATKVGYEGKAG

-177 SIDSIVTQIDSEL
+177 SIDSLVSQIDEEIS
-190 NSLGN
+190 SLGN
-195 DALSKVTLLDQT
+195 DALSKVSLLDQT

-224 NVLGEQFIIQGNVVE
+224 SVLGEQFIIQGNVVE

-261 GLQVNRGIQGNL
+261 GLEVNRGIKGTL
-273 DFIIWDESA
+273 EFIIWDESA
-282 KQTVAPSIVIATEAD
+282 KQTVAPSIVIATEAN
-297 VDVELGIEIGDEIVT
+297 VELGIEIGDEVVT
-312 MSRVVLGVEFDAFET
+312 MSRVVLGVEFDAFDTE
-327 SVSSRLT
+327 VSSRLS

-341 GKIGDLTTLVTE
+341 GKIGDLATLVTE

-359 GAINELHADAVADR
+359 GAINELHADAVTDR
-373 AALAASTGATLVGYA
+373 SNLAASTGSTLVGYA
-388 GKVGV
+388 GKAGV
-393 NNLLTVAAGTVTA
+393 NSLLTVAAGTVAA

-421 TDDFITDLAATAA
+421 TDDFIADLADTTA
-434 GKGASLVGFAGQ
+434 GKGSSLVGFAGQ

-484 ATADLKTAIN
+484 SVADLKTAIN
-494 AQSYKVVS
+494 AQGYKVVS

-509 IVHGLNSTD
+509 IVHGLNSID

>member
-27 NFVVEKLAAAP
+27 NFVVEKLAAVP
-38 ATLEAGRNWYNT
+38 ATLEAGRSWYNT

-55 EFVKYN
+55 EFVRYN

-66 VESVSSASELAQL
+66 VESVSTASELAQL
-79 VDTFK
+79 IDAFK

-107 NGEFSVAAGTTEN
+107 NGEFSVAAGTTEDVI
-120 ALKSIVD
+120 KSIVN
-127 ATDAEIKNRKDAVQA
+127 ATDAEIKNRKDAIQA
-142 SKDELAASTG
+142 SKDELSASAG
-152 ATKVGYEGKVG
+152 ATKVGYEGKTGV
-163 ANGVITVAAGTVKE
+163 NGVITVAAGTVKE
-177 SIDSIVTQIDSEL
+177 SFDSLVTQIDSEL

-195 DALSKVTLLDQT
+195 DALSKVTLDDQT

-214 GGDIVIEGGL
+214 GGDVVIEGDIS
-224 NVLGEQFIIQGNVVE
+224 VLGERFIIEGNVVE

-261 GLQVNRGIQGNL
+261 GLQVNRGILGTL

-282 KQTVAPSIVIATEAD
+282 KQTVAPSLVIATEAN
-297 VDVELGIEIGDEIVT
+297 VELGIEIGDEIVT
-312 MSRVVLGVEFDAFET
+312 MSRVVLGVEFDAFDTE
-327 SVSSRLT
+327 VSSRLS

-341 GKIGDLTTLVTE
+341 GKIGDLTTLLTE

-373 AALAASTGATLVGYA
+373 ASLSASTGATLVGYA

-421 TDDFITDLAATAA
+421 ADDFIVDLAATAA
-434 GKGASLVGFAGQ
+434 GKGASLVGFSGQ
-446 GVVGTDKFALAAGS
+446 GVVGTDKFALATGS

-473 EDRIAIEDAVA
+473 EDRIAIEDAVT
-484 ATADLKTAIN
+484 ATANLKTAIN

-518 IDVATWFKDGAVW
+518 IDVATWFKDGAAW

>member
-66 VESVSSASELAQL
+66 VESVSTASELAQL

-107 NGEFSVAAGTTEN
+107 NGKFSVAAG
-120 ALKSIVD
+120 KSEDAVKAIVS
-127 ATDAEIKNRKDAVQA
+127 AIDAEIKGREDADTA
-142 SKDELAASTG
+142 AANALAASTG
-152 ATKVGYEGKVG
+152 ATKVGYEGKAG

-177 SIDSIVTQIDSEL
+177 SIDSLVTQIDEEIS
-190 NSLGN
+190 SLGN
-195 DALSKVTLLDQT
+195 DALSKVTLSDQT

-282 KQTVAPSIVIATEAD
+282 KQTVAPSITIATEA
-297 VDVELGIEIGDEIVT
+297 DVELGIEIGDEIVT
-312 MSRVVLGVEFDAFET
+312 MSRVVLGVEFDAFDTE
-327 SVSSRLT
+327 VSSRLT

-353 DKSNLV
+353 EKSNLV

-373 AALAASTGATLVGYA
+373 EALAASTGATLVGYA

-421 TDDFITDLAATAA
+421 TDDFIADLAATAA

-509 IVHGLNSTD
+509 IVHGLNSID

>member
-66 VESVSSASELAQL
+66 VESVATAGELAGL
-79 VDTFK
+79 VDAFK
-84 ADLASTQS
+84 ADLASTQA

-107 NGEFSVAAGTTEN
+107 NGEFSVAAGTTEDTI
-120 ALKSIVD
+120 KSIVN
-127 ATDAEIKNRKDAVQA
+127 AADAEIKNRKDAVQA
-142 SKDELAASTG
+142 SKTELSASTG
-152 ATKVGYEGKVG
+152 ATKVGYEGKAG

-177 SIDSIVTQIDSEL
+177 SIDSLVSQIDEEIS
-190 NSLGN
+190 SLGN
-195 DALSKVTLLDQT
+195 DALSKVSLLDQT

-224 NVLGEQFIIQGNVVE
+224 SVLGEQFIIQGNVVE

-249 DVLPDATPVADA
+249 DVLPDDTPVADV
-261 GLQVNRGIQGNL
+261 GLEVNRGIKGTL
-273 DFIIWDESA
+273 EFIIWDESA
-282 KQTVAPSIVIATEAD
+282 KQTVAPSIVIATEAN
-297 VDVELGIEIGDEIVT
+297 VELGIEIGDEVVT
-312 MSRVVLGVEFDAFET
+312 MSRVVLGVEFDAFDTE
-327 SVSSRLT
+327 VSSRLS

-341 GKIGDLTTLVTE
+341 GKIGDLATLVTE

-359 GAINELHADAVADR
+359 GAINELHADAVTDR
-373 AALAASTGATLVGYA
+373 SNLAASTGSTLVGYA
-388 GKVGV
+388 GKAGV
-393 NNLLTVAAGTVTA
+393 NSLLTVAAGTVAA

-421 TDDFITDLAATAA
+421 TDDFIADLAATGA
-434 GKGASLVGFAGQ
+434 GKGSSLVGFAGQ

-484 ATADLKTAIN
+484 SVADLKTAIN
-494 AQSYKVVS
+494 AQGYKVVS

>member
-66 VESVSSASELAQL
+66 VESVATAGELAGL
-79 VDTFK
+79 VDAFK
-84 ADLASTQS
+84 ADLASTQA

-107 NGEFSVAAGTTEN
+107 NGEFSVAAGTTEDTI
-120 ALKSIVD
+120 KSIVN
-127 ATDAEIKNRKDAVQA
+127 AADAEIKNRKDAVQA
-142 SKDELAASTG
+142 SKTELSASTG
-152 ATKVGYEGKVG
+152 ATKVGYEGKAG

-177 SIDSIVTQIDSEL
+177 SIDSLVSQIDEEIS
-190 NSLGN
+190 SLGN
-195 DALSKVTLLDQT
+195 DALSKVSLLDQT

-224 NVLGEQFIIQGNVVE
+224 SVLGEQFIIQGNVVE

-249 DVLPDATPVADA
+249 DVLPDATPLADA
-261 GLQVNRGIQGNL
+261 GLEVNRGIKGTL
-273 DFIIWDESA
+273 EFIIWDESA
-282 KQTVAPSIVIATEAD
+282 KQTVAPSIVIATEAN
-297 VDVELGIEIGDEIVT
+297 VELGIEIGDEVVT
-312 MSRVVLGVEFDAFET
+312 MSRVVLGVEFDAFDTEVT
-327 SVSSRLT
+327 SRLS

-341 GKIGDLTTLVTE
+341 GKIGDLTTLATE
-353 DKSNLV
+353 DKSTIV
-359 GAINELHADAVADR
+359 VAINELHADAVTDR
-373 AALAASTGATLVGYA
+373 SNLAASTGSTLVGYA

-393 NNLLTVAAGTVTA
+393 NRELTVAAGTVAA

-421 TDDFITDLAATAA
+421 ADDFITVLSSTAA
-434 GKGASLVGFAGQ
+434 GKGSLFVGFAGQ

-484 ATADLKTAIN
+484 SVADLKTAIN
-494 AQSYKVVS
+494 AQGYKVVS

>member
-66 VESVSSASELAQL
+66 VEAVSTASELAGL
-79 VDTFK
+79 VDAFK
-84 ADLASTQS
+84 ADLASTQA

-107 NGEFSVAAGTTEN
+107 NGEFSVAAGTTEDTI
-120 ALKSIVD
+120 KSIVN
-127 ATDAEIKNRKDAVQA
+127 AADAEIKNRKDAVQA
-142 SKDELAASTG
+142 SKTELSASTG
-152 ATKVGYEGKVG
+152 ATKVGYEGKAG

-177 SIDSIVTQIDSEL
+177 SIDSLVSQIDEEIS
-190 NSLGN
+190 SLGN
-195 DALSKVTLLDQT
+195 DALSKVSLLDQT

-224 NVLGEQFIIQGNVVE
+224 SVLGEQFIIQGNVVE

-261 GLQVNRGIQGNL
+261 GLEVNRGIKGTL
-273 DFIIWDESA
+273 EFIIWDESA
-282 KQTVAPSIVIATEAD
+282 KQTVAPSIVIATEAN
-297 VDVELGIEIGDEIVT
+297 VELGIEIGDEVVT
-312 MSRVVLGVEFDAFET
+312 MSRVVLGVEFDAFDTEVT
-327 SVSSRLT
+327 SRLS

-341 GKIGDLTTLVTE
+341 GKIGDLTTLATE
-353 DKSNLV
+353 DKSTIV
-359 GAINELHADAVADR
+359 VAINELHADAVTDR
-373 AALAASTGATLVGYA
+373 SNLAASTGSTLVGYA
-388 GKVGV
+388 GKAGV
-393 NNLLTVAAGTVTA
+393 NSLLTVAAGTVAA

-421 TDDFITDLAATAA
+421 TDDFIADLADTTA
-434 GKGASLVGFAGQ
+434 GKGSSLVGFAGQ

-484 ATADLKTAIN
+484 SVADLKTAIN
-494 AQSYKVVS
+494 AQGYKVVS

>member
-66 VESVSSASELAQL
+66 VESVATAGELAGL
-79 VDTFK
+79 VDAIK
-84 ADLASTQS
+84 ADLASTQA

-107 NGEFSVAAGTTEN
+107 NGEFSVAAGTTEDTI
-120 ALKSIVD
+120 KSIVN
-127 ATDAEIKNRKDAVQA
+127 AADAEIKNRKDAVQA
-142 SKDELAASTG
+142 SKTELSASTG
-152 ATKVGYEGKVG
+152 ATKVGYEGKAG

-177 SIDSIVTQIDSEL
+177 SIDSLVSQIDEEIS
-190 NSLGN
+190 SLGN
-195 DALSKVTLLDQT
+195 DALSKVSLLDQT

-224 NVLGEQFIIQGNVVE
+224 SVLGEQFIIQGNVVE

-249 DVLPDATPVADA
+249 DVLPDATPLADA
-261 GLQVNRGIQGNL
+261 GLEVNRGIKGTL
-273 DFIIWDESA
+273 EFIIWDESA
-282 KQTVAPSIVIATEAD
+282 KQTVAPSVVIATEAN
-297 VDVELGIEIGDEIVT
+297 VELGIEIGDEVIT
-312 MSRVVLGVEFDAFET
+312 PSRVVLGVEFDAFDTE
-327 SVSSRLT
+327 VSSRLS

-341 GKIGDLTTLVTE
+341 GKIGDLATLVTE

-359 GAINELHADAVADR
+359 GAINELHADAVTDR
-373 AALAASTGATLVGYA
+373 SNLAASTGSTLVGYA
-388 GKVGV
+388 GKAGV
-393 NNLLTVAAGTVTA
+393 NSLLTVVAGTVTA

-421 TDDFITDLAATAA
+421 TDDFIADLADTTA
-434 GKGASLVGFAGQ
+434 GKGSSLVGFAGQ

-473 EDRIAIEDAVA
+473 EDRIAIGDAVA
-484 ATADLKTAIN
+484 SVADLKTAIN
-494 AQSYKVVS
+494 AQGYKVVS

>member
-66 VESVSSASELAQL
+66 VESVATAGELAGL
-79 VDTFK
+79 VDAFK
-84 ADLASTQS
+84 ADLASTQA

-107 NGEFSVAAGTTEN
+107 NGEFSVAAGTTEDTI
-120 ALKSIVD
+120 KSIVN
-127 ATDAEIKNRKDAVQA
+127 AADAEIKNRKDAVQA
-142 SKDELAASTG
+142 SKTELSASTG
-152 ATKVGYEGKVG
+152 ATKVGYEGKAG

-177 SIDSIVTQIDSEL
+177 SIDSLVSQIDEEIS
-190 NSLGN
+190 SLGN
-195 DALSKVTLLDQT
+195 DALSKVSLLDQT

-224 NVLGEQFIIQGNVVE
+224 SVLGEQFIIQGNVVE

-261 GLQVNRGIQGNL
+261 GLEVNRGIKGTL
-273 DFIIWDESA
+273 EFIIWDESA
-282 KQTVAPSIVIATEAD
+282 KQTVAPSIVIATEAN
-297 VDVELGIEIGDEIVT
+297 VELGIEIGDEVVT
-312 MSRVVLGVEFDAFET
+312 MSRVVLGVEFDAFDTE
-327 SVSSRLT
+327 VSSRLS

-341 GKIGDLTTLVTE
+341 GKIGDLATLVTE

-359 GAINELHADAVADR
+359 GAINELHADAVTDR
-373 AALAASTGATLVGYA
+373 SNLAASTGSTLVGYA
-388 GKVGV
+388 GKAGV
-393 NNLLTVAAGTVTA
+393 NSLLTVAAGTVAA

-421 TDDFITDLAATAA
+421 ADDFITVLANTTA
-434 GKGASLVGFAGQ
+434 GKGSSLVGFAGQ

-484 ATADLKTAIN
+484 SVADLKTAIN
-494 AQSYKVVS
+494 AQGYKVVS

>member
-66 VESVSSASELAQL
+66 VEAVATAGELAGL
-79 VDTFK
+79 VDAFK
-84 ADLASTQS
+84 ADLASTQA

-107 NGEFSVAAGTTEN
+107 NGEFSVAAGTTEDTI
-120 ALKSIVD
+120 KSIVN
-127 ATDAEIKNRKDAVQA
+127 AADAEIKNRKDAVQA
-142 SKDELAASTG
+142 SKTELSASTG
-152 ATKVGYEGKVG
+152 ATKVGYEGKAG

-177 SIDSIVTQIDSEL
+177 SIDSLVSQIDEEIS
-190 NSLGN
+190 SLGN
-195 DALSKVTLLDQT
+195 DALSKVSLLDQT

-224 NVLGEQFIIQGNVVE
+224 SVLGEQFIIQGNVVE

-249 DVLPDATPVADA
+249 DVLPDATPLADA
-261 GLQVNRGIQGNL
+261 GLEVNRGIKGTL
-273 DFIIWDESA
+273 EFIIWDESA
-282 KQTVAPSIVIATEAD
+282 KQTVAPSIVIATEAN
-297 VDVELGIEIGDEIVT
+297 VELGIEIGDEVVT
-312 MSRVVLGVEFDAFET
+312 MSRVVLGVEFDAFDTEVT
-327 SVSSRLT
+327 SRLS

-341 GKIGDLTTLVTE
+341 GKIGDLTTLATE
-353 DKSNLV
+353 DKSTIV
-359 GAINELHADAVADR
+359 VAINELHADAVTDR
-373 AALAASTGATLVGYA
+373 SNLAASTGSTLVGYA
-388 GKVGV
+388 GKAGV
-393 NNLLTVAAGTVTA
+393 NSLLTVAAGTVAA

-421 TDDFITDLAATAA
+421 TDDFIADLANTTA
-434 GKGASLVGFAGQ
+434 GKGSSLVGFAGQ

-484 ATADLKTAIN
+484 SVADLKTAIN
-494 AQSYKVVS
+494 AQGYKVVS

>member
-66 VESVSSASELAQL
+66 VESVATAGELAGL
-79 VDTFK
+79 VDAFK
-84 ADLASTQS
+84 ADLASTQA

-120 ALKSIVD
+120 AIKSIVG
-127 ATDAEIKNRKDAVQA
+127 AADAEIKNRKDAVQA
-142 SKDELAASTG
+142 SKTELSASTG
-152 ATKVGYEGKVG
+152 ATKVGYEGKAG
-163 ANGVITVAAGTVKE
+163 ANGVITVAAGTVKD
-177 SIDSIVTQIDSEL
+177 SIDSLVSQIDEEIS
-190 NSLGN
+190 SLGN
-195 DALSKVTLLDQT
+195 DALSKITAADQT

-224 NVLGEQFIIQGNVVE
+224 SVLGEQFIIQGNVVE

-261 GLQVNRGIQGNL
+261 GLEVNRGIKGTL
-273 DFIIWDESA
+273 EFIIWDESA
-282 KQTVAPSIVIATEAD
+282 KQTVAPSITIATEAN
-297 VDVELGIEIGDEIVT
+297 VELGIEIGDEVIT
-312 MSRVVLGVEFDAFET
+312 MSRVVLGVEFDAFDTE
-327 SVSSRLT
+327 VSSRLS

-341 GKIGDLTTLVTE
+341 GKIGDLATLVTE

-359 GAINELHADAVADR
+359 GAINELHADAVTDR
-373 AALAASTGATLVGYA
+373 NNLAASTGSTLVGYA
-388 GKVGV
+388 GKAGV
-393 NNLLTVAAGTVTA
+393 NSLLNVATGTVAA

-421 TDDFITDLAATAA
+421 TDNFIADLAATGA
-434 GKGASLVGFAGQ
+434 GKGSSLVGFAGQ

-460 VNASIGAITTAIN
+460 VNASIGSITTAVN

-484 ATADLKTAIN
+484 SVADLKTAIN
-494 AQSYKVVS
+494 AQGYKVVS

>member
-66 VESVSSASELAQL
+66 VESVATAGELAGL
-79 VDTFK
+79 VDAFK
-84 ADLASTQS
+84 ADLASTQA

-107 NGEFSVAAGTTEN
+107 NGEFSVAAGTTEDTI
-120 ALKSIVD
+120 KSIVN
-127 ATDAEIKNRKDAVQA
+127 AADAEIKNRKDAVQA
-142 SKDELAASTG
+142 SKTELSASTG
-152 ATKVGYEGKVG
+152 ATKVGYEGKAG

-177 SIDSIVTQIDSEL
+177 SIDSLVTQIDSEL

-195 DALSKVTLLDQT
+195 DALSKITLDDQT

-214 GGDIVIEGGL
+214 GRDIVIEGGL
-224 NVLGEQFIIQGNVVE
+224 SVLGEQFIIQGNTVE

-249 DVLPDATPVADA
+249 DVLPDATPLADA
-261 GLQVNRGIQGNL
+261 GLQVKRGVLGTL

-282 KQTVAPSIVIATEAD
+282 KQTVAPSITIATEAKA
-297 VDVELGIEIGDEIVT
+297 ELGIEIGDEIVT
-312 MSRVVLGVEFDAFET
+312 MSRVVLGVEFDAFDTE
-327 SVSSRLT
+327 VSSRLT

-353 DKSNLV
+353 EKSNLV
-359 GAINELHADAVADR
+359 GAINELHADAVTDR
-373 AALAASTGATLVGYA
+373 SNLAASTGSTLVGYA
-388 GKVGV
+388 GKAGV
-393 NNLLTVAAGTVTA
+393 NSLLTVAAGTVAA

-421 TDDFITDLAATAA
+421 TDAFIADLADTTA
-434 GKGASLVGFAGQ
+434 GKGSSLVGFAGQ

-484 ATADLKTAIN
+484 SVADLKTAIN
-494 AQSYKVVS
+494 AQGYKVVS

>member
-66 VESVSSASELAQL
+66 IESVATASELAGL
-79 VDTFK
+79 VDAFK
-84 ADLASTQS
+84 ADLASTQA

-107 NGEFSVAAGTTEN
+107 NGEFSVAAGTTEDTI
-120 ALKSIVD
+120 KSIVN
-127 ATDAEIKNRKDAVQA
+127 AADAEIKNRKDAVQA
-142 SKDELAASTG
+142 SKTELSASTG
-152 ATKVGYEGKVG
+152 ATKVGYEGKAG

-177 SIDSIVTQIDSEL
+177 SIDSLVSQIDEEIS
-190 NSLGN
+190 SLGN
-195 DALSKVTLLDQT
+195 DALSKVSLLDQT

-224 NVLGEQFIIQGNVVE
+224 SVLGEQFIIQGNVVE

-261 GLQVNRGIQGNL
+261 GLEVNRGIKGTL
-273 DFIIWDESA
+273 EFIIWDESA
-282 KQTVAPSIVIATEAD
+282 KQTVAPSIVIATEAN
-297 VDVELGIEIGDEIVT
+297 VELGIEIGDEVVT
-312 MSRVVLGVEFDAFET
+312 MSRVVLGVEFDAFDTEVT
-327 SVSSRLT
+327 SRLS

-341 GKIGDLTTLVTE
+341 GKIGDLTTLATE
-353 DKSNLV
+353 DKSTIV
-359 GAINELHADAVADR
+359 VAINELHADAVTDR
-373 AALAASTGATLVGYA
+373 SNLAASTGSTLVGYA
-388 GKVGV
+388 GKAGV
-393 NNLLTVAAGTVTA
+393 NSLLTVAAGTVAA

-421 TDDFITDLAATAA
+421 TDDFIADLANTTA
-434 GKGASLVGFAGQ
+434 GKGSSLVGFAGQ

-484 ATADLKTAIN
+484 SVADLKTAIN
-494 AQSYKVVS
+494 AQGYKVVS

>member
-66 VESVSSASELAQL
+66 VESVATAGELAGL
-79 VDTFK
+79 VDAFK
-84 ADLASTQS
+84 ADLASTVA

-107 NGEFSVAAGTTEN
+107 NGEFSVAAGTTED
-120 ALKSIVD
+120 AIKSIVN
-127 ATDAEIKNRKDAVQA
+127 AADAEIKNRKDAVQA
-142 SKDELAASTG
+142 SKDELSASTG
-152 ATKVGYEGKVG
+152 ATKVGYEGKAG
-163 ANGVITVAAGTVKE
+163 ANEVITVAAGTVKE
-177 SIDSIVTQIDSEL
+177 SIDSLVTQIDEEIS
-190 NSLGN
+190 SLGN
-195 DALSKVTLLDQT
+195 NALSKITTADQT

-214 GGDIVIEGGL
+214 GGDIVIEGDIS
-224 NVLGEQFIIQGNVVE
+224 VLGERFIIEGNVVE

-249 DVLPDATPVADA
+249 DVLPEATPVADA
-261 GLQVNRGIQGNL
+261 GLQVNRGIQGTL

-282 KQTVAPSIVIATEAD
+282 KQTVAPSIVIATEAN
-297 VDVELGIEIGDEIVT
+297 VELGIEIGDEVVT
-312 MSRVVLGVEFDAFET
+312 MSRVVLGVEFDAFDTEVT
-327 SVSSRLT
+327 SRLG
-334 TLEGQVN
+334 TLEDQVN
-341 GKIGDLTTLVTE
+341 GKIGDLTTLATE
-353 DKSNLV
+353 DKSTIV
-359 GAINELHADAVADR
+359 VAINELHADAVTDR
-373 AALAASTGATLVGYA
+373 SNLAASTGSTLVGYA
-388 GKVGV
+388 GKAGV
-393 NNLLTVAAGTVTA
+393 NSLLTVAAGTVAA

-421 TDDFITDLAATAA
+421 ADDFITELSSTEA
-434 GKGASLVGFAGQ
+434 GKGSSLVGFAGQ

-484 ATADLKTAIN
+484 SVADLKTAIN
-494 AQSYKVVS
+494 AQGYKVVS

>member
-66 VESVSSASELAQL
+66 VESVATAGELAGL
-79 VDTFK
+79 VDAFK
-84 ADLASTQS
+84 ADLASTQA

-107 NGEFSVAAGTTEN
+107 NGEFSVAAGTTEDTI
-120 ALKSIVD
+120 KSIVN
-127 ATDAEIKNRKDAVQA
+127 AADAEIKNRKDAVQA
-142 SKDELAASTG
+142 SKTELSASTG
-152 ATKVGYEGKVG
+152 ATKVGYEGKAG

-177 SIDSIVTQIDSEL
+177 SIDSLVSQIDEEIS
-190 NSLGN
+190 SLGN
-195 DALSKVTLLDQT
+195 DALSKVSLLDQT

-224 NVLGEQFIIQGNVVE
+224 SVLGEQFIIQGNVVE

-249 DVLPDATPVADA
+249 DVLPDATPLADA
-261 GLQVNRGIQGNL
+261 GLEVNRGIKGTL
-273 DFIIWDESA
+273 EFIIWDESA
-282 KQTVAPSIVIATEAD
+282 KQTVAPSIVIATEAN
-297 VDVELGIEIGDEIVT
+297 VELGIEIGDEVVT
-312 MSRVVLGVEFDAFET
+312 MSRVVLGVEFDAFDTE
-327 SVSSRLT
+327 VSSRLS

-341 GKIGDLTTLVTE
+341 GKIGDLATLVTE

-359 GAINELHADAVADR
+359 GAINELHADAVTDR
-373 AALAASTGATLVGYA
+373 SNLAASTGSTLVGYA
-388 GKVGV
+388 GKAGV
-393 NNLLTVAAGTVTA
+393 NSLLTVAAGTVAA

-421 TDDFITDLAATAA
+421 ADDFITDLADTTA
-434 GKGASLVGFAGQ
+434 GKGSSLVGFAGQ

-484 ATADLKTAIN
+484 SVADLKTAIN
-494 AQSYKVVS
+494 AQGYKVVS